1 MKFIFVFFTSLL
13 LALIIMIIGLTI
25 NSSWF
30 KKNNKDLSSYLISS
44 FDIRF
49 EGLGMVTFLISLLL
63 IVFLIPIV
71 NIITS
76 LSINIALFMAGGQSI

>member
-1 MKFIFVFFTSLL
+1 MKFIFVFTSLL
-13 LALIIMIIGLTI
+13 LALIIMMIGLTI

-30 KKNNKDLSSYLISS
+30 KKNNKDLSNYFINS

-49 EGLGMVTFLISLLL
+49 EGFGWIAFCIGLTLIF
-63 IVFLIPIV
+63 FLIPIV

-76 LSINIALFMAGGQSI
+76 LSINIALFIAGGQSR